1 MRLLFTTSALCL
13 CISLFAQSNQPSPTP
28 PTPRTWEIGIN
39 ATSFINAFLSF
50 NDVTSGSGNYLFSL
64 KKLDAQ
70 QKGMRLGLNLDFNN
84 EKADLNNV
92 EGTRINDLAAVS
104 MRWGKEWQIPVY
116 NRWYLL
122 TGYDFLGSYRY
133 SSSKTDSDTDLVK
146 ISTNSFSLGAGPFL
160 GVQFRINERIGL
172 FTESTLY
179 FIHARQVN
187 KVDSENFPS
196 QDQKRKSSSNS
207 LDLQTPFSLFFYFKF

>member
-1 MRLLFTTSALCL
+1 MRLLLTTSALGLCL
-13 CISLFAQSNQPSPTP
+13 SLFAQTDQTA

-39 ATSFINAFLSF
+39 ATSFINTFLSF

-84 EKADLNNV
+84 DKTDLNNV

-104 MRWGKEWQIPVY
+104 MRLGKEWQIPVY

-133 SSSKTDSDTDLVK
+133 SSTETDSDTDLIK
-146 ISTNSFSLGAGPFL
+146 ISTITYSLGAGPFL

-179 FIHARQVN
+179 FIHARGVN

-196 QDQKRKSSSNS
+196 QDQKRKSSSNN
-207 LDLQTPFSLFFYFKF
+207 LNLQTPFSLFFYFKF